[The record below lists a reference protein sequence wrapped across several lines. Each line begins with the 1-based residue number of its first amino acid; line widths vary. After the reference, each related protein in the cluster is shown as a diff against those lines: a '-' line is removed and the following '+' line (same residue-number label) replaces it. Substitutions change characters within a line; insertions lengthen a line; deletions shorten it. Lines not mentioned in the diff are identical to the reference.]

1 MKIGKSLIF
10 WLAAIV
16 LLTAI
21 ANMTGQGTPARS
33 AGSELPFSE
42 FMNQAENN
50 RIAEV
55 TVSGPDVYGT
65 YTDGGKFYTYTPYDP
80 TMIETL
86 RKNNVV
92 VNAKPEDTSANTFWG
107 IVISWFPMI
116 LLIGVWIFFM
126 RQANAGNSEAM
137 SFGKSRARLLENSK
151 KVTFADVAGCDE
163 SKQELEEV
171 IDFLK
176 DPGKF
181 QRLGGKIPKG
191 VLLVGPPGTGKTLL
205 AKAVAGEADVPFFS
219 ISGSDFVEMFVGV
232 GASRVRDMFA
242 QAKKNS
248 PCLLF
253 IDEIDAVGRHRGA
266 GLGGGNDEREQT
278 LNQLLVEMD
287 GFDEN
292 ENVILIAATN
302 RPDVLDPALLRP
314 GRFDRQVVVPNPDV
328 KGREEILK
336 VHVRKVPLAKDVNLA
351 VVARGT
357 PGFSGADLANQV
369 NEAALLAA
377 RRNKRKV
384 TSKDFDDAKDKVLMG
399 NERKSMAMDE
409 QEKKLTAYHEAGHA
423 ICSLNVE
430 ETDPIHKA
438 TIVPRGRALGMVQQL
453 PEKDQYSYS
462 RAKMLSRLIIC
473 MGGRAAEELKFG
485 RDKVTSGASSDIAA
499 ATKLARSMVT
509 EWGMSDLLGPVL
521 YAENSEEVFL
531 GKSVTQNKNMSE
543 ETARV
548 VDAEIKR
555 LVCEAHEGALN
566 ILKEKKED
574 WERLSEAL
582 IEYETLTGEEIRQVI
597 NGEKINKSAET
608 PVDPARQTHAS
619 VPEL

>member
-126 RQANAGNSEAM
+126 RQANAGNSKAM

-357 PGFSGADLANQV
+357 PGFSGADLANLV

-531 GKSVTQNKNMSE
+531 AHV
-543 ETARV
+543 
-548 VDAEIKR
+548 
-555 LVCEAHEGALN
+555 LVLGYRNQASGL
-566 ILKEKKED
+566 
-574 WERLSEAL
+574 R
-582 IEYETLTGEEIRQVI
+582 
-597 NGEKINKSAET
+597 SA
-608 PVDPARQTHAS
+608 
-619 VPEL
+619 

>member
-126 RQANAGNSEAM
+126 RQANAGNSKAM

-357 PGFSGADLANQV
+357 PGFSGADLANLV

-543 ETARV
+543 DTARV

-555 LVCEAHEGALN
+555 LVCEAHEGAVN